1 MKYFKLLSLF
11 YILCFSFVFFACNF
25 NNSPTT
31 PPNNSIEN
39 STSNKFVNFIINIYK
54 LRSKNEKSYCIF

>member
-39 STSNKFVNFIINIYK
+39 STSNKFVKFYNKY
-54 LRSKNEKSYCIF
+54 L